1 MSVQAYNYV
10 ATDKSKKKPK
20 SPGRK
25 KGRLSGEDIVILTTL
40 EKLKRDLDIIYS
52 SLDSVTDPTLIDS
65 FIYDLSAVNMRY
77 KFYLQQ
83 CKEKGIVGKFSRGQG
98 SR

>member
-10 ATDKSKKKPK
+10 AIEKPRKRPKPLGKKK
-20 SPGRK
+20 GE
-25 KGRLSGEDIVILTTL
+25 LSGEDIVILTTL
-40 EKLKRDLDIIYS
+40 EKLKRDLDIIHS

-65 FIYDLSAVNMRY
+65 FIYDLSATNMRY

-83 CKEKGIVGKFSRGQG
+83 CKEKGIVGKFSRGQ
-98 SR
+98 R

>member
-10 ATDKSKKKPK
+10 AIENPKKRPKPLTKKK
-20 SPGRK
+20 RE
-25 KGRLSGEDIVILTTL
+25 LSGEDIIILSTL
-40 EKLKRDLDIIYS
+40 EQLKKNLDAIHS

-65 FIYDLSAVNMRY
+65 FIYEMNAVNMRY

-83 CKEKGIVGKFSRGQG
+83 CKSKGIVSKIF
-98 SR
+98 